1 MRRRKVKI
9 RKGFVSNSSSS
20 SFVVLIPKSF
30 DINNVDWNSCHKEME
45 IYSESTIKGIKA
57 AFTSLLEN
65 KTVTNYEYG
74 DNEVVLECVLKDYI
88 LADFE
93 SGSEDGKI
101 VLAEEEK
108 IRRILNEN

>member
-1 MRRRKVKI
+1 MKT
-9 RKGFVSNSSSS
+9 RKGFVSNSSST

-30 DINNVDWNSCHKEME
+30 NINSVDWDLCRKEME
-45 IYSESTIKGIKA
+45 IYSESTIKGVKA
-57 AFTSLLEN
+57 AYNSLLKN
-65 KTVTNYEYG
+65 KAVTNYEYG
-74 DNEVVLECVLKDYI
+74 DNEAMLEYVLKDYI
-88 LADFE
+88 LVDFE